1 MKKLSVLV
9 LTVLM
14 AIGISSVAS
23 ATPTLTVGLDFYGGD
38 TAYTQ
43 GDIDTSVDLFV
54 GESVMVD
61 FVYSIEDPDMP
72 GIGLWKAGF
81 NLDFNPAT
89 LQASNYHEYG
99 DRDASTGWLSYE
111 GNGSGITDGNVK
123 FRGQE
128 QSFLN
133 PSEGRIIGFELT
145 CLEVGL
151 DDIIFRDW
159 SIDPARPDWA
169 IDFLHGGTSIDE
181 LIAFDGALVTV
192 NNAVPIPGAV
202 WLLGSGLIG
211 LVGLRRKMR
220 G

>member
-1 MKKLSVLV
+1 MKKLSILV
-9 LTVLM
+9 LAMLM
-14 AIGISSVAS
+14 TLGMSSMAS
-23 ATPTLTVGLDFYGGD
+23 AAPMLTVGLDFYGGD

-43 GDIDTSVDLFV
+43 GDIDTKVKLFV
-54 GESVMVD
+54 GQSVMVD
-61 FVYSIEDPDMP
+61 FVYSIEDPDTP

-89 LQASNYHEYG
+89 LQASNYQEYG
-99 DRDASTGWLSYE
+99 DRDALTGWLSYE

-145 CLEVGL
+145 CLEVGV
-151 DDIIFRDW
+151 DDIIFLDW
-159 SIDPARPDWA
+159 GSGPDWA
-169 IDFLHGGTSIDE
+169 IDIVHGGTTIDDTIVFGP
-181 LIAFDGALVTV
+181 LATV
-192 NNAVPIPGAV
+192 NNVPIPGAV

-211 LVGLRRKMR
+211 LIGLRRKN
-220 G
+220 

>member
-1 MKKLSVLV
+1 MKKLYVLV
-9 LTVLM
+9 LAILM
-14 AIGISSVAS
+14 AMAMSSVAS
-23 ATPTLTVGLDFYGGD
+23 AAPALTVGLDFYGGD
-38 TAYTQ
+38 TDYTQ
-43 GDIDTSVDLFV
+43 GDIDTYIELFV
-54 GESVMVD
+54 GQSVMVD
-61 FVYSIEDPDMP
+61 FVYSIEDPDMS

-89 LQASNYHEYG
+89 LQASIYEEYG
-99 DRDASTGWLSYE
+99 DREALTGWLSYE

-145 CLEVGL
+145 CLELGL

-159 SIDPARPDWA
+159 DPDGPDWA
-169 IDFLHGGTSIDE
+169 IDIVHGGTSIDG
-181 LIAFDGALVTV
+181 LIDFDRTLATV
-192 NNAVPIPGAV
+192 NNVPIPGAV
-202 WLLGSGLIG
+202 WLLGSGLFG
-211 LVGLRRKMR
+211 VVGYRRKMR